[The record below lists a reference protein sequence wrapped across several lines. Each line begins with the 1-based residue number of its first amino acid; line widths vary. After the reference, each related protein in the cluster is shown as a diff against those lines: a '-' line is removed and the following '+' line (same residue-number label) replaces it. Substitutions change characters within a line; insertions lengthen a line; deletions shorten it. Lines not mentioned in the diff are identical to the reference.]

1 MFIEL
6 HAQSA
11 FSFLEGAEHPEAF
24 AAEAARLGMPA
35 VALVDRDGVYGAA
48 RLTRAATNAGV
59 KPIVGSEITLADGSR
74 LPLLVEDREGYQH
87 LCRLITRMKLGAP
100 KGAATIAL
108 DDLEPYATGLVCLTG
123 GAHGPL
129 ARRLAAGDDD
139 GARRVL
145 DQLTGIFGR
154 SSCFVELQRH
164 FLREQEEI
172 LQALVTLARAVQ
184 VPLVVSNQPLFAR
197 PEGRPLADVFTC
209 IREKTDLD
217 RAGCRLLANGERSL
231 KGGAEMTEL
240 FRDLPDA
247 LANTGELALRLAF
260 TLKDLGYRFP
270 EFPLPPGQ
278 TPLGHLRELTER
290 GVRARYGTG
299 PLAARARRQVAH
311 ELDLIGRLDL
321 AGFFLIVWDVVEHCR
336 THDILVQGRGSAAN
350 SAVCYAL
357 GITAVD
363 PVGMELL
370 FERFLSEA
378 RGEWPD
384 IDLDLPSGDRR
395 EAVIQHVYQRY
406 GRLGAGMT
414 ANVITYRGRS
424 AAREVGQALGLPRDM
439 RDRLAQLVGNWG
451 YQDPEELLTKHLPEA
466 GCDPTAP
473 RIRRFATLWTRI
485 QDLPRHLGQHSGGMV
500 IAAGRLD
507 DVVPLEPATMPGRVV
522 VQWDKD
528 DCAGLGIVKV
538 DLLGLGMM
546 SVLQD
551 SLTLVRE
558 TGSSVDLAQLPPDDP
573 AVYRSLQEADT
584 IGVFQVESR
593 AQMATLPRVRPERF
607 YDLVVQVAII
617 RPGPIVGDMVHPYI
631 RRRRGREP
639 VTYPH
644 PSLEPILRRTLGVP
658 LFQEQLLRMA
668 MVTAGF
674 TATEAEELRRAFG
687 FKRSERLMAEVETKL
702 RAGMARQGIHG
713 AAAEEIVHAITAFAL
728 YGFPESHASSFALL
742 AYASAFLRVHHPA
755 AFYAALLNNQPMGF
769 YHPATIVKDAQR
781 HGLRV
786 RPIDVTCSR
795 WLCTV
800 EPIGGTGPA
809 MRLGLRYVR
818 GLRERAARAL
828 LQARDERPFG
838 SIHDLARRAH
848 LERDELETLAAIGAL
863 APLGGTRRANL
874 WTAAVSHPGPLFA
887 DPPREPSPLS
897 EMTDVER
904 LAADYAGT
912 SVTLGRHPMALRRA
926 ALGRRGVLSAR
937 ALAGVEDGVRVQVAG
952 SVIVRQRPGT
962 AKGFV
967 FLSLEDET
975 GIANVIVTPPIFA
988 RHRLALVAEP
998 YLLVEGI
1005 AQRQDG
1011 VISVRA
1017 TRVRGLPALGHHVP
1031 SHDFG

>member
-1 MFIEL
+1 VFIEL

-24 AAEAARLGMPA
+24 AAEAARLEMPA
-35 VALVDRDGVYGAA
+35 VALVDRDGVYGAP
-48 RLTRAATNAGV
+48 RLTRAAANAGV

-74 LPLLVEDREGYQH
+74 LPLLVEDREGYQN

-100 KGAATIAL
+100 KGAAAIAL
-108 DDLEPYATGLVCLTG
+108 DDLEPYAAGLVCLTG
-123 GAHGPL
+123 GAQGPL
-129 ARRLAAGDDD
+129 ARRLASGDVD

-145 DQLTGIFGR
+145 GRLVAMFGR
-154 SSCFVELQRH
+154 SSCFVEIQRH
-164 FLREQEEI
+164 FQRDQEEI
-172 LQALVTLARAVQ
+172 LQGLVALARAIP
-184 VPLVVSNQPLFAR
+184 VPLMATNQPLFAR

-217 RAGCRLLANGERSL
+217 RAGRRLLANGERSL

-247 LANTGELALRLAF
+247 VAATGELAMRLAF

-278 TPLGHLRELTER
+278 TPLGYLRELTER
-290 GVRARYGTG
+290 GVRTRYGTG
-299 PLAARARRQVAH
+299 PLAIRARGQVAH

-321 AGFFLIVWDVVEHCR
+321 AGYFLIVWDIVEHCR

-378 RGEWPD
+378 RDEWPD

-395 EAVIQHVYQRY
+395 EAVIQHVYRRY

-439 RDRLAQLVGNWG
+439 RDRLAKLVGNWG

-473 RIRRFATLWTRI
+473 RIRRFAMLWTQI

-546 SVLQD
+546 SVIQD
-551 SLTLVRE
+551 SLALVRE
-558 TGSSVDLAQLPPDDP
+558 RGGDVDLARLPPDDP

-742 AYASAFLRVHHPA
+742 AYASAYLRVHHPA

-781 HGLRV
+781 HGLRI
-786 RPIDVTCSR
+786 RPIDVTRSE
-795 WLCTV
+795 WLCVIEPDDTGLTV
-800 EPIGGTGPA
+800 
-809 MRLGLRYVR
+809 RLGLRYVR
-818 GLRERAARAL
+818 GLREAAGRALVAARLA
-828 LQARDERPFG
+828 RPFD
-838 SIHDLARRAH
+838 SVRDLVRRVR

-863 APLGGTRRANL
+863 APFGETRRANL
-874 WTAAVSHPGPLFA
+874 WMVAASSPGPLFE
-887 DPPREPSPLS
+887 DPPREESPLS
-897 EMTDVER
+897 EMTEVER

-926 ALGRRGVLSAR
+926 ALRHAGVLSAR
-937 ALAGVEDGVRVQVAG
+937 ELAGVEDGARVQVAG

-988 RHRLALVAEP
+988 RHRLTLVAEP

-1017 TRVRGLPALGHHVP
+1017 TRARGLPALGHHVP

>member
-24 AAEAARLGMPA
+24 AAEAARLEMPA
-35 VALVDRDGVYGAA
+35 VALVDRDGVYGAP
-48 RLTRAATNAGV
+48 RLTRAAANAGV

-74 LPLLVEDREGYQH
+74 LPLLVEDREGYQN

-100 KGAATIAL
+100 KGAAAIAL
-108 DDLEPYATGLVCLTG
+108 DDLEPYAAGLVCLTG
-123 GAHGPL
+123 GAQGPL
-129 ARRLAAGDDD
+129 ARRLASGDVD

-145 DQLTGIFGR
+145 GRLVAMFGR
-154 SSCFVELQRH
+154 SSCFVEIQRH
-164 FLREQEEI
+164 FQRDQEEI
-172 LQALVTLARAVQ
+172 LQGLVALARAIP
-184 VPLVVSNQPLFAR
+184 VPLMATNQPLFAR

-217 RAGCRLLANGERSL
+217 RAGRRLLANGERSL

-247 LANTGELALRLAF
+247 VAATGELAMRLAF

-278 TPLGHLRELTER
+278 TPLGYLRELTER
-290 GVRARYGTG
+290 GVRTRYGTG
-299 PLAARARRQVAH
+299 PLAIRARGQVAH

-321 AGFFLIVWDVVEHCR
+321 AGYFLIVWDIVEHCR

-378 RGEWPD
+378 RDEWPD

-395 EAVIQHVYQRY
+395 EAVIQHVYRRY

-439 RDRLAQLVGNWG
+439 RDRLAKLVANWG

-473 RIRRFATLWTRI
+473 RIRRFAMLWTQI

-546 SVLQD
+546 SVIQD
-551 SLTLVRE
+551 SLALVRE
-558 TGSSVDLAQLPPDDP
+558 RGGDVDLARLPPDDP

-742 AYASAFLRVHHPA
+742 AYASAYLRVHHPA

-781 HGLRV
+781 HGLRI
-786 RPIDVTCSR
+786 RPIDVTRSE
-795 WLCTV
+795 WLCVIEPDDTGLTV
-800 EPIGGTGPA
+800 
-809 MRLGLRYVR
+809 RLGLRYVR
-818 GLRERAARAL
+818 GLREAAGRALVAARLA
-828 LQARDERPFG
+828 RPFD
-838 SIHDLARRAH
+838 SVRDLVRRVR

-863 APLGGTRRANL
+863 APFGETRRANL
-874 WTAAVSHPGPLFA
+874 WMVAASSPGPLFE
-887 DPPREPSPLS
+887 DPPREESPLS
-897 EMTDVER
+897 EMTEVER

-926 ALGRRGVLSAR
+926 ALRHAGVLSAR
-937 ALAGVEDGVRVQVAG
+937 ELAGVEDGARVQVAG

-988 RHRLALVAEP
+988 RHRLTLVAEP

-1017 TRVRGLPALGHHVP
+1017 TRARGLPALGHHVP